1 MPKNGVMK
9 LNEMYTRIEELCKS
23 KGISITQM
31 CRDADIT
38 RANLTELKKGRT
50 KSLSLE
56 TLGKIAEYF
65 DVSTDYLSGCEQQ
78 KKPAPEKGEREYS
91 DQVLLDAFNRADE
104 ATKAAIRLLLKV
116 E

>member
-1 MPKNGVMK
+1 MFYDNYVRLCNQIGKSPSAVAQEIGFAKPTVTRWKKDGGV
-9 LNEMYTRIEELCKS
+9 S
-23 KGISITQM
+23 
-31 CRDADIT
+31 DA
-38 RANLTELKKGRT
+38 
-50 KSLSLE
+50 
-56 TLGKIAEYF
+56 TLFKVADYF
-65 DVSTDYLSGCEQQ
+65 GVSVDDLRGDVKEQQ